1 MSVRPPWSADPLTR
15 AVLRLADGDRSAFD
29 EVFALVRG
37 PVEATCRR
45 VLGDG
50 PDAEDAAQTALWAV
64 FRDVSDYDP
73 ARAPALAWIL
83 TRTLWEA
90 RTLRRKQ
97 QRAHARE
104 APPEAADHASDQAT
118 DPLTAD
124 DDHVAVRRL
133 LDMLGALPPSDRE
146 ALEAWVELGPRPDLE
161 PATFRKRVQRALS
174 RLRDAWG
181 TVT

>member
-1 MSVRPPWSADPLTR
+1 MSVRQPWATDPLTR

-45 VLGDG
+45 LLGDS
-50 PDAEDAAQTALWAV
+50 PDAEDAAQAALWTV

-73 ARAPALAWIL
+73 SRAPAMAWIL
-83 TRTLWEA
+83 TRTLCEA
-90 RTLRRKQ
+90 RTLRRRQ
-97 QRAHARE
+97 QRAYARDV
-104 APPEAADHASDQAT
+104 PADDLAHGA
-118 DPLTAD
+118 DPILAD

-133 LDMLGALPPSDRE
+133 LDLLSTLPSSDRE
-146 ALEAWVELGPRPDLE
+146 ALEAWVDLGPRPDLE

-174 RLRDAWG
+174 RLRAAWG

>member
-50 PDAEDAAQTALWAV
+50 PDAEDAAQAALWAV

-73 ARAPALAWIL
+73 SRAPALGWIL

-90 RTLRRKQ
+90 RTLRRRQ
-97 QRAHARE
+97 QRASARE
-104 APPEAADHASDQAT
+104 VPPDDLSA
-118 DPLTAD
+118 DPLLAD
-124 DDHVAVRRL
+124 DDHVALRRL
-133 LDMLGALPPSDRE
+133 LDLLGALPDADRE
-146 ALEAWVELGPRPDLE
+146 ALEAWVDLGPRPDLE

-174 RLRDAWG
+174 RLREAWG

>member
-15 AVLRLADGDRSAFD
+15 AVLRLANGDRSAFD

-50 PDAEDAAQTALWAV
+50 PDAEDAAQSALLAI

-73 ARAPALAWIL
+73 SRAPALAWIL

-90 RTLRRKQ
+90 RTLRRRQ
-97 QRAHARE
+97 QRAHARDV
-104 APPEAADHASDQAT
+104 APDDLSA
-118 DPLTAD
+118 DPLLAD
-124 DDHVAVRRL
+124 DDHVAIRRL
-133 LDMLGALPPSDRE
+133 LDLLGTLPDADRE
-146 ALEAWVELGPRPDLE
+146 ALEAWVDLGPRPDLE

-174 RLRDAWG
+174 RLRAAWG